1 MPYCTK
7 CGAEMKEEDAFC
19 PSCGC
24 PKGAGTAVAAAPA
37 SKEEGLTAIETVAF
51 VFMILGTVFA
61 AMVFLIPLAW
71 CIPMTIHAKK
81 AMDEKRKIDVGF
93 KVCTLLFVSIVAGIL
108 LLCRDEK
115 DCH

>member
-51 VFMILGTVFA
+51 VFMIIGTIAMAFA
-61 AMVFLIPLAW
+61 IIPLVW

-81 AMDEKRKIDVGF
+81 AMDDHQKIGVGF
-93 KVCTLLFVSIVAGIL
+93 KVCTLLFVSLIGGIL
-108 LLCRDEK
+108 LLVRDESA
-115 DCH
+115 CN